1 MIIGPGARKLR
12 ATRHEKVWG
21 TTDLSPLFPPAETKV
36 GEIWFEDEEPLPL
49 LFKFLFT
56 SERLSIQV
64 HPDDTYAAAHENSR
78 GKTEMWHILR
88 ASEDAEI
95 GLGFQQSHSLEA
107 VRAAALSGEVEKQ
120 LHWRSVKPGENYFV
134 PAGQVHAIGANV
146 AICEIQQYSD
156 VTYRLYDYGR
166 GRELHLDRGLAVS
179 QLGPYD
185 GLRTGVVECAFFRTE
200 RLRLDA
206 ALSLA
211 GPRTVVIF
219 LEGSGKVAGEPYQ
232 KGEAW
237 RLLRNVTIEPGRPT
251 TLLYVTW
258 PAEPATAV

>member
-1 MIIGPGARKLR
+1 MTIGPGARKLR
-12 ATRHEKVWG
+12 ATIHEKVWG
-21 TTDLSPLFPPAETKV
+21 TTDLSPLFPPAEAKV
-36 GEIWFEDEEPLPL
+36 GEVWFEDVEPLPL

-64 HPDDTYAAAHENSR
+64 HPDDAYAAVHENSR

-88 ASEDAEI
+88 AGEGAEI
-95 GLGFQQSHSLEA
+95 GLGFEQQHSLEE
-107 VRAAALSGEVEKQ
+107 VRAAALSGDIENW
-120 LHWRSVKPGENYFV
+120 LRWRAVRPGENYFV

-185 GLRTGVVECAFFRTE
+185 GLRTGVVECPFFRTE

-219 LEGSGKVAGEPYQ
+219 LEGSGKVAGEHYQ

-237 RLLRNVTIEPGRPT
+237 RLLRNVTIEPKGPT
-251 TLLYVTW
+251 ALLLVTW
-258 PAEPATAV
+258 PAEPEVAV